1 MIHLVVPG
9 LLWPK
14 DSVAE
19 VTRGLELPALGA
31 LLGRGR
37 RERRPAVSFERWL
50 CEAFGVQADE
60 LQELPIGALRLLGE
74 GIDPGKDAWLCA
86 DPVHLRF
93 SRNTLVIDAAGPDLA
108 IEEAAP
114 LVAALN
120 EHLGE
125 FGEFLAPH
133 PRRWYLRAK
142 RTPRIVTHSLSAV
155 TGRTLE
161 PFLPQGEDARDW
173 RRLINEAQVLLHN
186 HPVNAAREAEGR
198 PAANSLWPWGAGIL
212 PDAAKAP
219 APHVHADQPHPK
231 GTSFG
236 ALTRGLA
243 KLAGIASS
251 PLPAQTEDAVPQGL
265 TLLENLSEAAQSL
278 DAAAWRSGLEELE
291 ARWFAPMLTALKMRR
306 AHGLRLT
313 ALGDDA
319 VVDVT
324 LDAGDLWQFWRRPKN
339 LVDLITEQF
348 VVPAKA
354 GTQQH
359 TETHPGF
366 PRSRE

>member
-1 MIHLVVPG
+1 MLLHLVVPG

-14 DSVAE
+14 DSIRD
-19 VTRGLELPALGA
+19 VTQGLELPALGA

-37 RERRPAVSFERWL
+37 RERRTTVSFERWL
-50 CEAFGVQADE
+50 CEAFGVRPDE

-74 GIDPGKDAWLCA
+74 GIDPGRDAWLCA

-186 HPVNAAREAEGR
+186 HPLNRAREAEGR
-198 PAANSLWPWGAGIL
+198 PMANSLWPWGAGPL
-212 PDAAKAP
+212 PAGAVAP
-219 APHVHADQPHPK
+219 APHILADHPL
-231 GTSFG
+231 
-236 ALTRGLA
+236 ALGLA
-243 KLAGIASS
+243 KLVGVTAT
-251 PLPAQTEDAVPQGL
+251 PVPARFENAVSQGL
-265 TLLENLSEAAQSL
+265 TLLETLSEAAQGL
-278 DAAAWRSGLEELE
+278 DATAWRSGLAELE
-291 ARWFAPMLTALKMRR
+291 TRWFAPALAALKSRR
-306 AHGLRLT
+306 IHGLRLT

-319 VVDVT
+319 LVDIT
-324 LDAGDLWQFWRRPKN
+324 LDAGDLWQFWRRPKT
-339 LVDLITEQF
+339 LAD
-348 VVPAKA
+348 PAS
-354 GTQQH
+354 
-359 TETHPGF
+359 E
-366 PRSRE
+366 